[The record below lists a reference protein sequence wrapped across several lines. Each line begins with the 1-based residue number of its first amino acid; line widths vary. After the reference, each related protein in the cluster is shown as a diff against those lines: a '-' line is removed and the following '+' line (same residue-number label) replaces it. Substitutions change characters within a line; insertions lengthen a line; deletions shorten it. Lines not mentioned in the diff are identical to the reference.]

1 MIASLKLGLICV
13 SSCSMARTTGYE
25 YKKKSGLESRDPG
38 IGERSGFQSRDSK
51 SFGIDTTNEDTPI
64 GPDLLQMML
73 SYDKIM
79 LSHAMLLLGCL

>member
-25 YKKKSGLESRDPG
+25 YKRKSGLESRDPG

-51 SFGIDTTNEDTPI
+51 SFGIDTTSTMISFKWNYVDS
-64 GPDLLQMML
+64 LLRQ
-73 SYDKIM
+73 
-79 LSHAMLLLGCL
+79 LLVSQVIRG